1 MNKSKSIIGE
11 FGYRLI
17 PIERY
22 KTKKGKIIATYWKTV
37 KFEWK
42 HN

>member
-1 MNKSKSIIGE
+1 MKKNQSSIGE

-17 PIERY
+17 PIEGY
-22 KTKKGKIIATYWKTV
+22 KTKKGKKITPHWKKA

-42 HN
+42 HT